1 MLTLKDAKLYSIYIY
16 EHFDL
21 ILSEMKD
28 LLVLQRCVCVC
39 VFFLKMLIKVVKIL
53 KLLFGKTS

>member
-16 EHFDL
+16 KHFDL

-39 VFFLKMLIKVVKIL
+39 VFFSKNA
-53 KLLFGKTS
+53 F